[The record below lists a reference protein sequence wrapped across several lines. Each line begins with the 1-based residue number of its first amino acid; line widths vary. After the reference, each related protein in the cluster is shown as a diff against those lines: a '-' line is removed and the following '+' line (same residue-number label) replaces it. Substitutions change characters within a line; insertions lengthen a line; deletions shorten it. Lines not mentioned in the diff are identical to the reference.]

1 MREIN
6 VEVFP
11 ALLPEGKET
20 LGEDDRGYIRIRNTV
35 TGAFICGMRTYR
47 TNLLLVINKSTD
59 KVRSDSQNNP
69 AVA

>member
-11 ALLPEGKET
+11 AMLPEGKET

-47 TNLLLVINKSTD
+47 NKLLLVNHKATD
-59 KVRSDSQNNP
+59 KVAAD
-69 AVA
+69 